1 MITVNDFLAY
11 VEETTRNELWIDHDA
26 YYFDGDVYI
35 AAGVSTS
42 YPSYYEFY
50 IRNAKVER
58 LYSVQE
64 YILELWTVDPKVTKP
79 FYLSENTIW
88 FVTDDN
94 EYLNPIAGTNQNL
107 VRVGS

>member
-1 MITVNDFLAY
+1 M
-11 VEETTRNELWIDHDA
+11 
-26 YYFDGDVYI
+26 
-35 AAGVSTS
+35 S
-42 YPSYYEFY
+42 FY

-79 FYLSENTIW
+79 FYLSENTIQ

-94 EYLNPIAGTNQNL
+94 EYRDPRKQN
-107 VRVGS
+107 SYSPEMKSSSPPAIFQS